1 MSLLLLCVGCHMF
14 CLWFRSS
21 LVNNVVSTLDQSL
34 FWFLGNF
41 PFPFKPGSS
50 QQVCPSTHP
59 LSMAQ
64 RYQHQKLRKEKFS
77 KSLEFKVRF
86 RLYRLAP
93 YNMFVEDLFYVLT
106 QLIDF
111 RLVFY
116 CLRLKIICM

>member
-1 MSLLLLCVGCHMF
+1 MSFLLLCVDCHMF

-21 LVNNVVSTLDQSL
+21 LVNHVVST
-34 FWFLGNF
+34 FLGNF
-41 PFPFKPGSS
+41 PFPFKPGCSK
-50 QQVCPSTHP
+50 QVFPSTHL

-64 RYQHQKLRKEKFS
+64 RYQHQKLRKEKFT

-93 YNMFVEDLFYVLT
+93 YNMFVEDLFYVLI